1 MKPPPAPALV
11 LVPETQVAARYGV
24 VPRTLARWDLDPD
37 LGFPPP
43 VVIRRR
49 RYRSLAEL
57 EAWDAKQRSTAA

>member
-1 MKPPPAPALV
+1 MKPPNAPAPV
-11 LVPETQVAARYGV
+11 LVPETLVAQRYHV
-24 VPRTLARWDLDPD
+24 CPRTLARWDLDPD